1 MNRKEFNRC
10 IFIFLLFSLILFC
23 FPGCRMRAEQNS
35 LTSQFDVID
44 ALVMQNQMQ
53 SALKELKK
61 AEKRAYDSWTYI
73 GIYKRYMTLGETGA
87 AEKVLKKA
95 LKKNSNNE
103 ELQAVYAAFLL
114 RQNRLG
120 DAGKVSEKL
129 RGTKYASLYSE
140 YMLRESAEKAGGR
153 SGTSGEPAVLRQ
165 PVLLPVRQPGTEDR
179 RTSAHRSRRPCTA
192 HVFQGARNP

>member
-1 MNRKEFNRC
+1 MIQQGEKMNRKEFNRL
-10 IFIFLLFSLILFC
+10 ISIFLLFSLILFC

-73 GIYKRYMTLGETGA
+73 GIYKRYMVLGESSL

-95 LKKNSNNE
+95 LKKNSSNT
-103 ELQAVYAAFLL
+103 ELQAVYSAFLL
-114 RQNRLG
+114 RQGRLAE
-120 DAGKVSEKL
+120 AGKIAEKL

-140 YMLRESAEKAGGR
+140 YILRDSAEKAAAAPEGR
-153 SGTSGEPAVLRQ
+153 IPNCRL
-165 PVLLPVRQPGTEDR
+165 
-179 RTSAHRSRRPCTA
+179 
-192 HVFQGARNP
+192 